1 LAVVFLF
8 VQRISLGQCHLFS
21 KKKKNIK
28 LLFFAHHRFAFSID
42 ELVQNGKNGRVFE
55 TADDLKSQL
64 QV

>member
-1 LAVVFLF
+1 
-8 VQRISLGQCHLFS
+8 
-21 KKKKNIK
+21 